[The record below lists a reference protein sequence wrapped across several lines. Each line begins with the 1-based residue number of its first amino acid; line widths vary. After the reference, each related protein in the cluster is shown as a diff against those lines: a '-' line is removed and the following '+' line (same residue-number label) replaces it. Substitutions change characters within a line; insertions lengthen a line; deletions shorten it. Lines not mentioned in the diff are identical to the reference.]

1 MTTIKIATC
10 AAAVVLG
17 IALVSP
23 NQASARLA
31 ANSMNFNAMNFNA
44 LNFNGSALHGR
55 DINGGGRNGTEQI
68 NAEHDAAGFN
78 VNAVT
83 VREVI
88 LNAAPQRPEAK

>member
-1 MTTIKIATC
+1 MTTIKIATF
-10 AAAVVLG
+10 AAAIVLG
-17 IALVSP
+17 IAFVSP
-23 NQASARLA
+23 NQASAKLA
-31 ANSMNFNAMNFNA
+31 ANSTNLNAINLNALNFNGTNLNA

-55 DINGGGRNGTEQI
+55 EQI
-68 NAEHDAAGFN
+68 DAEHDATGFN

>member
-1 MTTIKIATC
+1 MTMTKIATC

-23 NQASARLA
+23 NEASAKLA
-31 ANSMNFNAMNFNA
+31 ANSRNLNAMNVNS
-44 LNFNGSALHGR
+44 LMTNGSALHGR
-55 DINGGGRNGTEQI
+55 DINGRGRNG
-68 NAEHDAAGFN
+68 AEHDAAGFN